1 MIRIITAGLI
11 TAGLALTPIDLAA
24 QSGSGVISDIVQDAS
39 GGALPGATVEVV
51 NDATG
56 VRTATVS
63 NEEGVYRSSG
73 LVPGSYTLDAT
84 RSGFAAVK
92 RGPIVLAVA
101 QVLAL
106 DLEPRRRRVRNHFE
120 CTARP
125 HDAAQ
130 RPSGILKSPAAFAW
144 PVWDRPYGSPTA
156 RRAKAR
162 EPSAA
167 PLGRSTRRP

>member
-101 QVLAL
+101 QVLDL
-106 DLEPRRRRVRNHFE
+106 DLEPRIESVTDNVTVVGQIPLLETQTSTVTQTVTR
-120 CTARP
+120 C
-125 HDAAQ
+125 
-130 RPSGILKSPAAFAW
+130 SGN
-144 PVWDRPYGSPTA
+144 GSPSPIASASTCA
-156 RRAKAR
+156 PK
-162 EPSAA
+162 PSM
-167 PLGRSTRRP
+167 R